1 MSNPIP
7 TFDVLDPNI
16 EAREDQISAWLA
28 EFERFY
34 ARTNPHIPSVE
45 EQLQNEHSPYYV
57 GPVRPVQ
64 LIITPNL
71 PLFTIRE

>member
-1 MSNPIP
+1 MSAPTPTPVP
-7 TFDVLDPNI
+7 TFDVFYPN
-16 EAREDQISAWLA
+16 EDAISAWLA

-45 EQLQNEHSPYYV
+45 EQLQNEYSPYYV
-57 GPVRPVQ
+57 GVTTKP
-64 LIITPNL
+64 TT